1 MFGSDKEKGSIEM
14 VIAMVLSGTI
24 GYFVVN
30 AEQSYWNVV
39 FLRCVIGA
47 LCLAGYVLATKQL
60 TKEILKGP
68 VFITI
73 LLGGITLVGNW
84 VLLFASF
91 EHIPFSIAI
100 IAYHLQPLMLV
111 LLSAV
116 LYRQYPSKT
125 ILLWLTI
132 AVVGLW
138 LVIGIPY
145 QEIVAVIFAQGSN
158 QAVFGLLLAL
168 GAAFLY
174 TITTLMTKKVSQ
186 VPSGVVAVIQIFFG
200 GLFLLPW
207 VDFNHFPETSA
218 SWGNILFLGVVN
230 TGFMYVIMY
239 DAFQRLSTTL
249 IAILSFI
256 YPVVA
261 LLVDFMAFDHTVS
274 LLQMMGIVL
283 ILVAVSAVKFD
294 WQLGKLVRTPKQKI
308 PSSQKLE

>member
-14 VIAMVLSGTI
+14 ILAMVLSGTI
-24 GYFVVN
+24 GYFVVS

-47 LCLAGYVLATKQL
+47 SCLLGYVLVTKQL
-60 TKEILKGP
+60 TTEVFKGP

-73 LLGGITLVGNW
+73 LLGGIALVGNW

-91 EHIPFSIAI
+91 DYIPFSISI

-111 LLSAV
+111 LLSAM
-116 LYRQYPSKT
+116 LYRQYPSKA
-125 ILLWLTI
+125 ILLWLAI

-138 LVIGIPY
+138 LVVGIPY
-145 QEIVAVIFAQGSN
+145 QEIVAVIFVQESN

-207 VDFNHFPETSA
+207 VDFAHFPETSS
-218 SWGNILFLGVVN
+218 SWGNILCLGVVN

-261 LLVDFMAFDHTVS
+261 LFVDFIAFDHTIS
-274 LLQMMGIVL
+274 ILQTLGIVL
-283 ILVAVSAVKFD
+283 ILTAISAVKFD
-294 WQLGKLVRTPKQKI
+294 WKLGKLFSTPKQKV
-308 PSSQKLE
+308 S

>member
-14 VIAMVLSGTI
+14 IIAMVLSGTI
-24 GYFVVN
+24 GYFVVS

-47 LCLAGYVLATKQL
+47 LCLLGYVLVTKQL
-60 TKEILKGP
+60 TKEVFKGP
-68 VFITI
+68 VFMTI
-73 LLGGITLVGNW
+73 LLGGIALVGNW

-91 EHIPFSIAI
+91 DYIPFSISI

-116 LYRQYPSKT
+116 FYRQYPSKA
-125 ILLWLTI
+125 ILLWLAI

-138 LVIGIPY
+138 LVVGIPY
-145 QEIVAVIFAQGSN
+145 QEIVAVIFAQESN

-207 VDFNHFPETSA
+207 VDFSHFPVTSS

-261 LLVDFMAFDHTVS
+261 LLVDFIAFEHTI
-274 LLQMMGIVL
+274 LMLQTLGIVL
-283 ILVAVSAVKFD
+283 ILTAVSAVKFD
-294 WQLGKLVRTPKQKI
+294 WKLGKLINLRFG
-308 PSSQKLE
+308 

>member
-1 MFGSDKEKGSIEM
+1 MFGSDKDKGSIEM
-14 VIAMVLSGTI
+14 IIAMVLSGTI
-24 GYFVVN
+24 GYFVVS
-30 AEQSYWNVV
+30 AEQTYWNVV

-47 LCLAGYVLATKQL
+47 LCLLGYVLVTKQL
-60 TKEILKGP
+60 TKEVFKGP
-68 VFITI
+68 VFMTI
-73 LLGGITLVGNW
+73 LLGGIALVGNW

-91 EHIPFSIAI
+91 DYIPFSISI

-116 LYRQYPSKT
+116 LYRQYPSKA
-125 ILLWLTI
+125 ILLWLAI

-138 LVIGIPY
+138 LVVGIPY
-145 QEIVAVIFAQGSN
+145 QEIVAVIFAQESN

-207 VDFNHFPETSA
+207 VDFAQFPETSS

-261 LLVDFMAFDHTVS
+261 LFVDFIAFEHTIS
-274 LLQMMGIVL
+274 MLQTLGIVL
-283 ILVAVSAVKFD
+283 ILTAVSAVKFD
-294 WQLGKLVRTPKQKI
+294 WKLGKLFSTPKRKV
-308 PSSQKLE
+308 S

>member
-1 MFGSDKEKGSIEM
+1 MI
-14 VIAMVLSGTI
+14 IAMVLSGTI
-24 GYFVVN
+24 GYFVVS

-47 LCLAGYVLATKQL
+47 LCLLGYVLVTKQL
-60 TKEILKGP
+60 TKEVFKGP
-68 VFITI
+68 VFMTI
-73 LLGGITLVGNW
+73 LLGGIALVGNW

-91 EHIPFSIAI
+91 DYIPFSISI

-116 LYRQYPSKT
+116 FYRQYPSKA
-125 ILLWLTI
+125 ILLWLAI

-138 LVIGIPY
+138 LVVGIPY
-145 QEIVAVIFAQGSN
+145 QEIVAVIFAQESN

-207 VDFNHFPETSA
+207 VDFSHFPVTSS

-261 LLVDFMAFDHTVS
+261 LLVDFIAFEHTIS
-274 LLQMMGIVL
+274 MLQTLGIVL
-283 ILVAVSAVKFD
+283 ILTAVSAVKFD
-294 WQLGKLVRTPKQKI
+294 WKLGKLFNLRFG
-308 PSSQKLE
+308 

>member
-14 VIAMVLSGTI
+14 IIAMVLSGTI
-24 GYFVVN
+24 GYFVVS

-47 LCLAGYVLATKQL
+47 LCLLGYVLVTKQL
-60 TKEILKGP
+60 TKEVFKGP
-68 VFITI
+68 VFMTI
-73 LLGGITLVGNW
+73 LLGGIALVGNW

-91 EHIPFSIAI
+91 DYIPFSISI

-116 LYRQYPSKT
+116 LYRQYPSKA
-125 ILLWLTI
+125 ILLWLAI

-138 LVIGIPY
+138 LVVGIPY
-145 QEIVAVIFAQGSN
+145 QEIVAVIFAQESN

-207 VDFNHFPETSA
+207 VDFAHFPETSS

-261 LLVDFMAFDHTVS
+261 LLVDFIAFEHTIS
-274 LLQMMGIVL
+274 MLQTLGIVL
-283 ILVAVSAVKFD
+283 ILTAVSAVKFD
-294 WQLGKLVRTPKQKI
+294 WKLGKLFNLRFG
-308 PSSQKLE
+308 

>member
-14 VIAMVLSGTI
+14 IIAMVLSGTI
-24 GYFVVN
+24 GYFVVS

-47 LCLAGYVLATKQL
+47 LCLLGYVLVTKQL
-60 TKEILKGP
+60 TKEVFKGP
-68 VFITI
+68 VFMTI
-73 LLGGITLVGNW
+73 LLGGIALVGNW

-91 EHIPFSIAI
+91 DYIPFSISI

-116 LYRQYPSKT
+116 FYRQYPSKA
-125 ILLWLTI
+125 ILLWLAI

-138 LVIGIPY
+138 LVVGIPY
-145 QEIVAVIFAQGSN
+145 QEIVAVIFAQESN

-207 VDFNHFPETSA
+207 VDFSHFPVTSS

-261 LLVDFMAFDHTVS
+261 LLVDFIAFEHTI
-274 LLQMMGIVL
+274 LMLQTLGIVL
-283 ILVAVSAVKFD
+283 ILTAVSAVKFD
-294 WQLGKLVRTPKQKI
+294 WKLGKLFNLRFG
-308 PSSQKLE
+308 